1 MDVGIG
7 AYYMISI
14 KALSIISLSQ
24 RHWILI
30 HQFLETKWGRERE
43 RERERRRRRRR
54 RILFDTPQ
62 LGPTC

>member
-1 MDVGIG
+1 MDEGIG

-43 RERERRRRRRR
+43 REKKKKKKNS
-54 RILFDTPQ
+54 I
-62 LGPTC
+62 

>member
-30 HQFLETKWGRERE
+30 HQFIETKWGRERE
-43 RERERRRRRRR
+43 REKKKKKKKKKKKNS
-54 RILFDTPQ
+54 I
-62 LGPTC
+62 

>member
-43 RERERRRRRRR
+43 REKKKKKKKNS
-54 RILFDTPQ
+54 I
-62 LGPTC
+62 